1 VLLETALKEHQ
12 VEGLEC
18 LGFISENDVPAGSKA
33 AVWDI
38 AAREVHDE
46 KCGGDPSVAPVRD
59 RYRVSSTGDVF
70 VCDVANDEYTA
81 L

>member
-1 VLLETALKEHQ
+1 LKRHQ
-12 VEGLEC
+12 VAGLEC
-18 LGFISENDVPAGSKA
+18 LGFVSESDAPAGSKA

-38 AAREVHDE
+38 AAREIHNG

-59 RYRVSSTGDVF
+59 RYRVSSTGEVF
-70 VCDVANDEYTA
+70 VYDAASDEYAA